1 MSKVMIEMESEQIVA
16 IMIGELKCHIETFRK
31 DLGQD
36 LERREKGV
44 GTSIFDNDPYAD
56 LDAYLNARIEAFS
69 LVLDY
74 YGGNL

>member
-1 MSKVMIEMESEQIVA
+1 MENNMSKVMIEMESEQIDA
-16 IMIGELKCHIETFRK
+16 IMIGELKCHIETFKK

-36 LERREKGV
+36 LERGV
-44 GTSIFDNDPYAD
+44 SIFDNDPYAD

>member
-1 MSKVMIEMESEQIVA
+1 MSKVMFEMEPEQVDA
-16 IMIGELKCHIETFRK
+16 IMISELKRHIETFRK

-36 LERREKGV
+36 LERGV
-44 GTSIFDNDPYAD
+44 SIFDNDPYAD

-74 YGGNL
+74 YE